1 MLTQHTGVQLQIAR
15 CHKHQ
20 NKGRERF
27 IISSIYSYW
36 ETVKQISNL
45 IEVYWTDQQIHI
57 DLDSALNG
65 MAIAEATLIKNGIR
79 NSGHLQKSSRY
90 PKRKQSGMLSFY
102 WDKLL
107 HKIENMKKKE
117 HKKLWTITFILH

>member
-1 MLTQHTGVQLQIAR
+1 MLRQQTGLQLQIAR

-45 IEVYWTDQQIHI
+45 NEVYWTDQQIHI

-102 WDKLL
+102 WDKLR
-107 HKIENMKKKE
+107 IKKYRQNRVR
-117 HKKLWTITFILH
+117 HALT